1 MLLPAIDYAGSVS
14 DTKTSRQPY
23 RVFHISRRSWIC
35 VPEDDNITDGVK
47 MPTRL

>member
-23 RVFHISRRSWIC
+23 RVFRISR
-35 VPEDDNITDGVK
+35 
-47 MPTRL
+47 